1 MITQTY
7 KIELIVKVDAKEDP
21 KAELKDA
28 LRNLWINLIDR
39 VGGLRIKT
47 YSYSIESIDSD
58 DPEYKFMQG
67 MNQSFMTKQLD
78 RAVRENKMAQPSEQF
93 AGDMSRNEVEI
104 DLNKFMAMVSEIGE
118 LKAKIMEMEMAQEP
132 ENPWQR
138 YIWFSQMVDAYR
150 IFPRAFLSVYMYL
163 LYYTTFW
170 FMDLPEPSFEQ
181 SGLISIVVGAGAAWF
196 GLYAGTAKDKI
207 NSK

>member
-1 MITQTY
+1 
-7 KIELIVKVDAKEDP
+7 
-21 KAELKDA
+21 
-28 LRNLWINLIDR
+28 
-39 VGGLRIKT
+39 
-47 YSYSIESIDSD
+47 
-58 DPEYKFMQG
+58 
-67 MNQSFMTKQLD
+67 
-78 RAVRENKMAQPSEQF
+78 
-93 AGDMSRNEVEI
+93 
-104 DLNKFMAMVSEIGE
+104 
-118 LKAKIMEMEMAQEP
+118 MEMEMAAEP
-132 ENPWQR
+132 DNPWQR

>member
-1 MITQTY
+1 
-7 KIELIVKVDAKEDP
+7 
-21 KAELKDA
+21 
-28 LRNLWINLIDR
+28 
-39 VGGLRIKT
+39 
-47 YSYSIESIDSD
+47 
-58 DPEYKFMQG
+58 
-67 MNQSFMTKQLD
+67 
-78 RAVRENKMAQPSEQF
+78 MAQPSEQF
-93 AGDMSRNEVEI
+93 QGDMSRNEVEI

-118 LKAKIMEMEMAQEP
+118 LKARIMEMEMALEP
-132 ENPWQR
+132 DNPWQR